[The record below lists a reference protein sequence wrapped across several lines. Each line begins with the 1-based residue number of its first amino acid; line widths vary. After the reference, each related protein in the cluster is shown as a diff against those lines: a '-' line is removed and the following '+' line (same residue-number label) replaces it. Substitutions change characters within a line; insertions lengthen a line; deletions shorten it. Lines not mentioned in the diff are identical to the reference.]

1 MGPKEP
7 VTQEAI
13 PTQPEKIEINQ
24 DSFSLDPKLRVMRSL
39 STMKLRFINYLNRPV
54 ESIEDQGSRFGS
66 CNEFTLGINQNN
78 DSSRK
83 NNMETSSSSPR
94 QNNAET

>member
-7 VTQEAI
+7 VDPVALPI
-13 PTQPEKIEINQ
+13 QPEKVEINQ

-39 STMKLRFINYLNRPV
+39 SSMKLRFINYLNRPV
-54 ESIEDQGSRFGS
+54 DLIEDQGSRFGS

-78 DSSRK
+78 DTRK
-83 NNMETSSSSPR
+83 NNMETSSGSR
-94 QNNAET
+94 QKNVDT